1 MENQK
6 NFSKAELSKFDGKNG
21 QPAYVVYKGKVYDV
35 TESTQWL
42 DGDHMGHTAGM
53 DLSEAMDI
61 APHGGDV
68 MDRMKVVGTY
78 TET

>member
-6 NFSKAELSKFDGKNG
+6 NFSKTELSKFDGKNG
-21 QPAYVVYKGKVYDV
+21 QPAYVAYKGKVYDV

-42 DGDHMGHTAGM
+42 DGDHLGHAAGM